1 MRRRHANLHRELSEA
16 CSRSITKKYSFIK
29 NNFIDMANDNTVLSR
44 ENYICSYI
52 LSWSSMQNMVMSF
65 ISFIKN
71 NFIDMAN
78 DNTVHTFR
86 PDTRWRIWW
95 WVLFHLLKIILLIWQ
110 TTTQFSP
117 ERTIFVHTFRPDPRW
132 RIWRV

>member
-1 MRRRHANLHRELSEA
+1 
-16 CSRSITKKYSFIK
+16 
-29 NNFIDMANDNTVLSR
+29 MANDNTVLSR

-132 RIWRV
+132 RIWRVRFMLNFIKINWNINNGAPACEFISRA